1 MGKDL
6 SRRSF
11 LMGGAA
17 AGVLG
22 LAAMSGCASQPKT
35 AGSEGDTGA
44 ATSNDQKTP
53 AASGATA
60 SPSSSERPW
69 EVAPEPIA
77 EDQITETVESDVV
90 IVGLGA
96 SGTYAATS
104 AIENGL
110 SVTVLERNESFNANG
125 GSHFMF
131 NSSCQLQ
138 QGDAVDTAVAVKD
151 FLNIGSYKMDCEAV
165 WTWANRSGEAADW
178 FADVVA
184 PYGLHPVLQHSDDVV
199 IEKIYPGTILFI
211 GGENEPTSAVD
222 QDPYNGDLGLGFV
235 PEVDL
240 LSALLQHI
248 QSKGADVRFKHTSQ
262 QLVREADGHVSAV
275 IASDETGAYKKFVAT
290 KGVVIATGSY
300 SQDADMLQYFCPM
313 VTHNPNGD
321 KVAQF
326 NMGDGSGI
334 KQSLWVGAAMQHNGD
349 HPPMMFWGA
358 TNCIKNVMVNQLGKR
373 FIDENAG
380 QSNMAAAQF
389 NQQGSVMY
397 ALWNEAY
404 AEQLPAISYRA
415 DDPSW
420 AATPSQ
426 LLEKWNGLVEQ
437 GLFMKSDSLDEI
449 AAAYDI
455 PADALAETVRTYNQ
469 YCAAGEDLQF
479 HKDPSTLHELTG
491 PYFATK
497 YDVPASLACMGGL
510 HVNAKSQVLTAE
522 SEPIEGLYAIGLA
535 AGDFY
540 ANQYS
545 TRFAG
550 NSLGRCMTFGY
561 LVGRQLA
568 GLE

>member
-1 MGKDL
+1 MEKNL
-6 SRRSF
+6 SRRNF
-11 LMGGAA
+11 LAGGAA
-17 AGVLG
+17 ASMLG
-22 LAAMSGCASQPKT
+22 LAALTGCAPSTPKT
-35 AGSEGDTGA
+35 AGGSEGGA
-44 ATSNDQKTP
+44 SKGEGSQMT
-53 AASGATA
+53 ATA
-60 SPSSSERPW
+60 SDKPW
-69 EVAPEPIA
+69 EVAPAPIA
-77 EDQITETVESDVV
+77 EDEIAETIESDVV
-90 IVGLGA
+90 IIGLGA

-110 SVTVLERNESFNANG
+110 SVTVLERNDTFNANG

-131 NSSCQLQ
+131 NSKCQLE
-138 QGDAVDTAVAVKD
+138 QGEAVDTAVAVKD
-151 FLNIGSYKMDCEAV
+151 FLNIGNYKMDGSAV
-165 WTWANRSGEAADW
+165 WAWANRSGEAADW
-178 FADVVA
+178 FADVVE

-211 GGENEPTSAVD
+211 GGANEPTSAID

-240 LSALLQHI
+240 LGTLLEHI
-248 QSKGADVRFKHTSQ
+248 QGKGADVRFKHTSQ
-262 QLVREADGHVSAV
+262 QLVREENGRVTAV
-275 IASDETGAYKKFVAT
+275 IATDESGAYKKFVGT
-290 KGVVIATGSY
+290 KGIVVATGSY
-300 SQDADMLQYFCPM
+300 SQDADMLNYFCPM

-334 KQSLWVGAAMQHNGD
+334 KQSLWAGGAMQNNGD

-358 TNCIKNVMVNQLGKR
+358 TNCIKNVMVNATGKR

-380 QSNMAAAQF
+380 QSNMAAVQF
-389 NQQGSVMY
+389 NQPGSTMV
-397 ALWNEAY
+397 ALWNDAY

-420 AATPSQ
+420 AAKPEE
-426 LLEKWNGLVEQ
+426 LLAKWNALVEE
-437 GLFMKSDSLDEI
+437 GIFMKADSLDEI
-449 AAAYDI
+449 AAAYEL
-455 PADALAETVRTYNQ
+455 PADVLQQTVDTYNG
-469 YCAAGEDLQF
+469 YCAAGEDLEF
-479 HKDPSTLHELTG
+479 HKDPATLHELTG

-510 HVNAKSQVLTAE
+510 HVNAQSQVLTAQ

>member
-1 MGKDL
+1 MEKNL
-6 SRRSF
+6 SRRNF
-11 LMGGAA
+11 LVGGAA
-17 AGVLG
+17 AGMLG
-22 LAAMSGCASQPKT
+22 VAAMAGCA
-35 AGSEGDTGA
+35 
-44 ATSNDQKTP
+44 P
-53 AASGATA
+53 AASNDAAKPEA
-60 SPSSSERPW
+60 SSDKTEETQASSSATTEKPW
-69 EVAPEPIA
+69 EIAPEPIS

-90 IVGLGA
+90 IIGLGA

-110 SVTVLERNESFNANG
+110 TVTVLERNESFNANG

-131 NSSCQLQ
+131 NSACQLE
-138 QGDAVDTAVAVKD
+138 QGEAVDTDVAVKD
-151 FLNIGSYKMDCEAV
+151 FLNIGNYKMDGSAV

-240 LSALLQHI
+240 LGALLGHI

-262 QLVREADGHVSAV
+262 QLVREDSGRVTAV
-275 IASDETGAYKKFVAT
+275 IATDESGAYKKFVGT
-290 KGVVIATGSY
+290 KGIVVATGSY
-300 SQDADMLQYFCPM
+300 SQDADMVQYFCPM
-313 VTHNPNGD
+313 VSHNPCGD

-334 KQSLWVGAAMQHNGD
+334 KQSLWVGGTMQNNGD
-349 HPPMMFWGA
+349 HPPMMFWGS
-358 TNCIKNVMVNQLGKR
+358 TNCIKNVMVNCTGRR

-380 QSNMAAAQF
+380 QSNFAAAQF
-389 NQQGSVMY
+389 NQPGATMV

-404 AEQLPAISYRA
+404 ASQLPAISYRA

-420 AATPSQ
+420 AAKPEE
-426 LLEKWNGLVEQ
+426 LLAKWNGLVEQ
-437 GLFMKSDSLDEI
+437 GVFMKSDSLDEI
-449 AAAYDI
+449 AAAYEL
-455 PADALAETVRTYNQ
+455 PADVLSKTVETYNG
-469 YCAAGEDLQF
+469 YCASGVDEEF
-479 HKDPSTLHELTG
+479 HKDPATLHELTG

-497 YDVPASLACMGGL
+497 YDGPASLACMGGL
-510 HVNAKSQVLTAE
+510 HVNAQSQVLTE
-522 SEPIEGLYAIGLA
+522 TEEPIEGLYAIGLA

-568 GLE
+568 GVE